1 MSCCFITVP
10 LPYTLL
16 GPLDPED
23 ESSMIFHDF
32 SNSLG
37 NDTVPEDLSL
47 QQHSC
52 DKLRLQ
58 EIC

>member
-1 MSCCFITVP
+1 MSCFITVP
-10 LPYTLL
+10 LPYILL

-23 ESSMIFHDF
+23 ESSMIFHNV

-37 NDTVPEDLSL
+37 YDKVPEDLSL

-52 DKLRLQ
+52 DKLRPQ